1 MTKMADDAELV
12 IAGGGL
18 NGMLLAVACAGAGL
32 STIVIDRQDP
42 AAMEASET
50 GAMVAL
56 TDGTRLRT
64 RLVAAADGQ
73 NSPLRRAAG
82 IRTVEWRYRQTGIVT
97 TVAHERPHRGIA
109 VEHLLP
115 AGPFAI
121 LPMTGNRSSIVW
133 TE

>member
-1 MTKMADDAELV
+1 
-12 IAGGGL
+12 
-18 NGMLLAVACAGAGL
+18 
-32 STIVIDRQDP
+32 
-42 AAMEASET
+42 MEASEG
-50 GAMVAL
+50 GATVAL
-56 TDGTRLRT
+56 ADGLRLST

-109 VEHLLP
+109 VEHFLP

-121 LPMTGNRSSIVW
+121 LPMTDEPSEDAAHARREIGRASWRGRGGIWEGGGSL
-133 TE
+133 E